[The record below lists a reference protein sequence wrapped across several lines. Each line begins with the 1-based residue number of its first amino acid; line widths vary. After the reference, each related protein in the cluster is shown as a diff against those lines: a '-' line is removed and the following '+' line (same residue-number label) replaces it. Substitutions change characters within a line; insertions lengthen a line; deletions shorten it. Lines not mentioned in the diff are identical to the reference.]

1 VSRFE
6 LREPGVEN
14 RWRGRRHV
22 FTIIIL
28 MHLFCGALTTMLG
41 RRLARMRLFVLF
53 LVTLLTISTATR
65 AYADGQAP
73 AHSASQAALDA
84 ALRQQTAATTA
95 DRDAVLRVLDHAQ
108 VKDVAARAGVDL
120 RQARSAVATMSNDQL
135 AQVSAQAKT
144 VDQALAGGASTVV
157 ISTTTI
163 IIALLV
169 VILLVVAID

>member
-1 VSRFE
+1 
-6 LREPGVEN
+6 
-14 RWRGRRHV
+14 
-22 FTIIIL
+22 
-28 MHLFCGALTTMLG
+28 
-41 RRLARMRLFVLF
+41 MRLIVLV

-65 AYADGQAP
+65 AYAAEGQAP

-84 ALRQQTAATTA
+84 AVQQKTTA
-95 DRDAVLRVLDHAQ
+95 TVAEREAVLRVLEHAQ
-108 VKDVAARAGVDL
+108 VKEVAGRVGIDL
-120 RQARSAVATMSNDQL
+120 RQAKSAVGTMSAEQL
-135 AQVSAQAKT
+135 AQVSVQAKA